1 MPPRNN
7 YKLSEKHALPFK
19 TGNKQKRQDLFI
31 KQKQAKEKNKREERF
46 TRKKN
51 EAKNPQLREERL
63 KNNQPL
69 TIDRKRV
76 WDDVDSG
83 DEELLGVS
91 VDIERIKKRKLEA
104 EAEAEAAATAAAAA
118 ATVTTRNSDS
128 GLNGTTGHDSEDSDD
143 ADSMLDSGSEDET
156 EPATTTTTTIPIRR
170 TRELSP
176 PKSTA
181 STNLDLMPEVLAA
194 KFPTLFHQEAAKVPK
209 ILLTTSFNSTLH
221 YEASLLTRLFPNSVY
236 IPRSAHRYAH
246 KYSIREISKFA
257 ATRKYTTVIVLRED
271 QKRPI
276 GLDIVH
282 LPQGPMFHFSLS
294 NWVEGKKLPGHGKP
308 TNHYPELILNNFR
321 TPLGLLTA
329 KLFQTMFPPQPEFQG
344 RQVITLHNQR
354 DFIFV
359 RRHRYIFR
367 DKRDT
372 EKTLV
377 GADGKEFRGVEDI
390 RAGLQELGPRFTLK
404 LRRVDRG
411 VQRSSGQEWEWKG
424 KTDRIRTKFQL

>member
-1 MPPRNN
+1 MAPRNN

-19 TGNKQKRQDLFI
+19 SGNKYKRQDLFI
-31 KQKQAKEKNKREERF
+31 KQKQVKEKNKREERF
-46 TRKKN
+46 SRKKD
-51 EAKNPQLREERL
+51 EIKNPRLRDERL

-69 TIDRKRV
+69 TIERKRV

-83 DEELLGVS
+83 DEEILGVS

-104 EAEAEAAATAAAAA
+104 EAEAAARDADL
-118 ATVTTRNSDS
+118 NSNGNIGQDS
-128 GLNGTTGHDSEDSDD
+128 KDSDD
-143 ADSMLDSGSEDET
+143 ADSMLDSGSEDERQADKAIT
-156 EPATTTTTTIPIRR
+156 PIKT
-170 TRELSP
+170 TREISP

-194 KFPTLFHQEAAKVPK
+194 KFPTLFHQEARVPK
-209 ILLTTSFNSTLH
+209 ILITTSFNSTLH

-246 KYSIREISKFA
+246 KYSVREISKFA
-257 ATRKYTTVIVLRED
+257 GSRNYTTVIVLRED

-282 LPQGPMFHFSLS
+282 LPQGPMFHFSMS

-359 RRHRYIFR
+359 RRHRYMFR
-367 DKRDT
+367 DKRET
-372 EKTLV
+372 EKKLV

-390 RAGLQELGPRFTLK
+390 RAGLQELGPRFTMK
-404 LRRVDRG
+404 LRRVDQG
-411 VQRSSGQEWEWKG
+411 IQRSSGQEWEWKG
-424 KTDRIRTKFQL
+424 KTDRVRTKFQL